1 MSPLSSKKKYKVFE
15 FSEEDELV
23 EKTAKKMLGKYS
35 NPRKN
40 QRHSSPIDKYKFL
53 QFFSQGT
60 KPQQKKIISEIVD
73 VDAGVTQGAEF
84 EDVGISQE
92 PIGIDDGDAMS
103 IQREDGAFREVALL
117 DNFSLSS
124 SKNYGNEQV
133 GLISDSDDDD
143 CMEMSS
149 PATSSSPLSVNGVL
163 LEEQVAE
170 CGSCGHQSDMENKMV
185 VVFPDFIVHGDNNY
199 TESRVTFSCSF
210 VTVESSVIN
219 GTKGTFSFEWA
230 IGDVINIQTGWCGSV
245 GTAIVALILKSKDST
260 GVRNQNEIPGSD
272 LLRFSVCDQ
281 HWPERLNKIIS
292 LDVRYKERW
301 NTVDFDSKYEEN
313 SLLSQKSRLPSKCCS
328 IEFDEPF
335 EDVVYPKDDPD
346 AVLISKRDV
355 KLLEP
360 DTFINDTIIDFYIKY
375 LNNKIQ
381 TDRQQDFHFFN
392 SFFFRKLA
400 DLDKDPSS
408 ACEGRAAFQR
418 VRKWTRKVNL
428 FEKDY
433 IFIPVNYSL
442 HWSLIVICHPGE
454 VPYFRD
460 DEIEKSLKV
469 PCILHMDSIKGS
481 HRGLKNLI
489 QGYLSEEWKERHSNT
504 DDEVPSKF
512 LRLQFVPLELPQQQN
527 SFDCGLF
534 LLHYVELFLKEA
546 LSNFNPLKKKQV
558 SNFLNRN
565 WFPPAEV
572 SMKRAQIKKLLYEI
586 SKDHS
591 RRKDPSADSVDEHPS
606 SQPTN
611 DKIGKETGAVILGQ
625 MWNPT
630 LPGQQGFSSISDAE
644 KGIQISIS
652 GASPQRDA
660 QYTRD
665 PEFSF
670 KEQCKLGTG
679 PASLSDLRY
688 QHVTSRL
695 RRSIMSPIEEAK
707 ETDEQMATSPYN
719 VENFKQVTRLARK
732 YCGVPP
738 KIWCDKQFSPD
749 FDILDEDESMKECRT
764 SLEVEVKDQP
774 LAEYEGSDYLE
785 TTGKTDSFSNSSEGL
800 SDFVVEDSQETSGIA
815 AGIVE
820 DSEEENGMLDGKENK
835 DSPCF
840 KGETCNLSHEVLLS
854 ETIHL
859 QENIMLISNEVTM
872 SKADEQLV
880 VKKSRPLPKDRK
892 QLKELNGGLPKE
904 LIP

>member
-53 QFFSQGT
+53 QFCT

-199 TESRVTFSCSF
+199 TESRV
-210 VTVESSVIN
+210 
-219 GTKGTFSFEWA
+219 
-230 IGDVINIQTGWCGSV
+230 D
-245 GTAIVALILKSKDST
+245 TAIVALILKSKDST

-301 NTVDFDSKYEEN
+301 NTV
-313 SLLSQKSRLPSKCCS
+313 
-328 IEFDEPF
+328 EFDEPF

-360 DTFINDTIIDFYIKY
+360 DTFINDTIIDFYI
-375 LNNKIQ
+375 N
-381 TDRQQDFHFFN
+381 
-392 SFFFRKLA
+392 
-400 DLDKDPSS
+400 
-408 ACEGRAAFQR
+408 
-418 VRKWTRKVNL
+418 
-428 FEKDY
+428 
-433 IFIPVNYSL
+433 L

-512 LRLQFVPLELPQQQN
+512 LRLQFAPLELPQQQN

-660 QYTRD
+660 QCTRD

-774 LAEYEGSDYLE
+774 LAEYEGSDYPE

>member
-35 NPRKN
+35 NPSKN

-133 GLISDSDDDD
+133 GLILDSDDDD

-245 GTAIVALILKSKDST
+245 DTAIVALILKSKDST

-360 DTFINDTIIDFYIKY
+360 DTFINDTIIDFYI
-375 LNNKIQ
+375 N
-381 TDRQQDFHFFN
+381 
-392 SFFFRKLA
+392 
-400 DLDKDPSS
+400 
-408 ACEGRAAFQR
+408 
-418 VRKWTRKVNL
+418 
-428 FEKDY
+428 
-433 IFIPVNYSL
+433 L

-558 SNFLNRN
+558 SNFFTFRQFVSSRIFTNEEKENGNLLILNLNRN

-591 RRKDPSADSVDEHPS
+591 RGKDPSADSVDEHPS

-660 QYTRD
+660 QCTRD

-774 LAEYEGSDYLE
+774 LAEYEGSDYPE

-854 ETIHL
+854 ETIYL

>member
-199 TESRVTFSCSF
+199 TESRV
-210 VTVESSVIN
+210 
-219 GTKGTFSFEWA
+219 
-230 IGDVINIQTGWCGSV
+230 D
-245 GTAIVALILKSKDST
+245 TAIVALILKSKDST

-301 NTVDFDSKYEEN
+301 NTV
-313 SLLSQKSRLPSKCCS
+313 
-328 IEFDEPF
+328 EFDEPF

-360 DTFINDTIIDFYIKY
+360 DTFINDTIIDFYIKIDSYTTESHARY

-512 LRLQFVPLELPQQQN
+512 LRLQFAPLELPQQQN

-546 LSNFNPLKKKQV
+546 LSNFNPLKKKQ
-558 SNFLNRN
+558 LNRN

-660 QYTRD
+660 QCTRD

-774 LAEYEGSDYLE
+774 LAEYEGSDYPE

>member
-53 QFFSQGT
+53 QFCT

-245 GTAIVALILKSKDST
+245 DTAIVALILKSKDST

-301 NTVDFDSKYEEN
+301 NTV
-313 SLLSQKSRLPSKCCS
+313 
-328 IEFDEPF
+328 EFDEPF

-360 DTFINDTIIDFYIKY
+360 DTFINDTIIDFYI
-375 LNNKIQ
+375 N
-381 TDRQQDFHFFN
+381 
-392 SFFFRKLA
+392 
-400 DLDKDPSS
+400 
-408 ACEGRAAFQR
+408 
-418 VRKWTRKVNL
+418 
-428 FEKDY
+428 
-433 IFIPVNYSL
+433 L

-512 LRLQFVPLELPQQQN
+512 LRLQFAPLELPQQQN

-546 LSNFNPLKKKQV
+546 LSNFNPLKKKQ
-558 SNFLNRN
+558 LNRN

-660 QYTRD
+660 QCTRD

-774 LAEYEGSDYLE
+774 LAEYEGSDYPE

>member
-35 NPRKN
+35 NPSKN

-346 AVLISKRDV
+346 AVLISERDV

-360 DTFINDTIIDFYIKY
+360 DTFINDTIIDFYIKIDSYTTESHARY

-512 LRLQFVPLELPQQQN
+512 LRLQFVPLEL
-527 SFDCGLF
+527 
-534 LLHYVELFLKEA
+534 
-546 LSNFNPLKKKQV
+546 
-558 SNFLNRN
+558 NRN

-591 RRKDPSADSVDEHPS
+591 RGKDPSADSVDEHPS

-820 DSEEENGMLDGKENK
+820 DSEEENAKLDGKENK

-854 ETIHL
+854 ETIYL

>member
-15 FSEEDELV
+15 FTEDDERV

-53 QFFSQGT
+53 QFFSQGE
-60 KPQQKKIISEIVD
+60 KPQQKKINSEIVD

-84 EDVGISQE
+84 QDVGISQE
-92 PIGIDDGDAMS
+92 PIDIDDGDAMS
-103 IQREDGAFREVALL
+103 MQREDCAFREVALL
-117 DNFSLSS
+117 DNFSLSN

-133 GLISDSDDDD
+133 GLISDDDD
-143 CMEMSS
+143 CVEMSS
-149 PATSSSPLSVNGVL
+149 LATSSSPLSVNEVL

-170 CGSCGHQSDMENKMV
+170 CGSCGHQSDIENKMV

-199 TESRVTFSCSF
+199 TESRITFSCSF
-210 VTVESSVIN
+210 VSVESSVIN
-219 GTKGTFSFEWA
+219 GTKRTFSFKWA
-230 IGDVINIQTGWCGSV
+230 IDDVANIRTGWCGSV
-245 GTAIVALILKSKDST
+245 DTAIVALILKSKDST
-260 GVRNQNEIPGSD
+260 GVRNQNEIPATD

-281 HWPERLNKIIS
+281 HWSERLDEIMS

-313 SLLSQKSRLPSKCCS
+313 NLLSRKSRLPSKYYS

-381 TDRQQDFHFFN
+381 PDKQQDFHFFN

-418 VRKWTRKVNL
+418 VRKWTRKVNI

-504 DDEVPSKF
+504 EDEVPLKF

-534 LLHYVELFLKEA
+534 LLHYLELFLKEA
-546 LSNFNPLKKKQV
+546 LSNFNPLKKIQV
-558 SNFLNRN
+558 SNF
-565 WFPPAEV
+565 V
-572 SMKRAQIKKLLYEI
+572 
-586 SKDHS
+586 
-591 RRKDPSADSVDEHPS
+591 
-606 SQPTN
+606 
-611 DKIGKETGAVILGQ
+611 
-625 MWNPT
+625 
-630 LPGQQGFSSISDAE
+630 
-644 KGIQISIS
+644 
-652 GASPQRDA
+652 
-660 QYTRD
+660 
-665 PEFSF
+665 
-670 KEQCKLGTG
+670 
-679 PASLSDLRY
+679 SDLI
-688 QHVTSRL
+688 S
-695 RRSIMSPIEEAK
+695 
-707 ETDEQMATSPYN
+707 
-719 VENFKQVTRLARK
+719 F
-732 YCGVPP
+732 
-738 KIWCDKQFSPD
+738 
-749 FDILDEDESMKECRT
+749 
-764 SLEVEVKDQP
+764 LE
-774 LAEYEGSDYLE
+774 L
-785 TTGKTDSFSNSSEGL
+785 
-800 SDFVVEDSQETSGIA
+800 
-815 AGIVE
+815 
-820 DSEEENGMLDGKENK
+820 
-835 DSPCF
+835 
-840 KGETCNLSHEVLLS
+840 
-854 ETIHL
+854 
-859 QENIMLISNEVTM
+859 
-872 SKADEQLV
+872 
-880 VKKSRPLPKDRK
+880 
-892 QLKELNGGLPKE
+892 
-904 LIP
+904 

>member
-53 QFFSQGT
+53 QFFSQGA
-60 KPQQKKIISEIVD
+60 KPQQKKIINEIVD

-84 EDVGISQE
+84 QDVGISQE
-92 PIGIDDGDAMS
+92 PIDINDGDAMS

-124 SKNYGNEQV
+124 SKSYGNEQI
-133 GLISDSDDDD
+133 GLISDNDD

-149 PATSSSPLSVNGVL
+149 LATSSSPLSVNGVL

-170 CGSCGHQSDMENKMV
+170 CGSCGHQSDIENKMV
-185 VVFPDFIVHGDNNY
+185 VVFPDFIIHGDNNY

-245 GTAIVALILKSKDST
+245 DTAIVALILKSKDST
-260 GVRNQNEIPGSD
+260 GVRNPNEIPGSD

-281 HWPERLNKIIS
+281 HWPKRLNEIIS

-301 NTVDFDSKYEEN
+301 NAVDFDSKYEEN
-313 SLLSQKSRLPSKCCS
+313 SLLSQKSRLPSKCYS
-328 IEFDEPF
+328 IEFGEPF

-375 LNNKIQ
+375 LKNKIQ

-460 DEIEKSLKV
+460 DEIEKSHKV

-489 QGYLSEEWKERHSNT
+489 QGYLSEEWKERHSNA

-512 LRLQFVPLELPQQQN
+512 LHLQFVPLELPQQQN

-565 WFPPAEV
+565 WFPTAEV

-611 DKIGKETGAVILGQ
+611 DKIGKGTGAVILGQ
-625 MWNPT
+625 MWSPT
-630 LPGQQGFSSISDAE
+630 LPGKQGFTSISDAE
-644 KGIQISIS
+644 KGIQILIS

-660 QYTRD
+660 KCTRD

-679 PASLSDLRY
+679 PASLSDLRS

-695 RRSIMSPIEEAK
+695 QRSIMSPIEEAK
-707 ETDEQMATSPYN
+707 ETDERMATSPYN

-732 YCGVPP
+732 YCGVPQ

-749 FDILDEDESMKECRT
+749 FDVLDEDESMKEFQT

-785 TTGKTDSFSNSSEGL
+785 TTGKTESFSNSSEGS
-800 SDFVVEDSQETSGIA
+800 SDFVVEDSEETSGIA
-815 AGIVE
+815 ARIVE
-820 DSEEENGMLDGKENK
+820 DSEEENDMLDGKENK

-840 KGETCNLSHEVLLS
+840 KGETCSLSHQVLLS
-854 ETIHL
+854 ETIYL
-859 QENIMLISNEVTM
+859 QENIMPISNEVTM

-880 VKKSRPLPKDRK
+880 VKKCRPLPKDRK
-892 QLKELNGGLPKE
+892 QLKEMNGGLLKE

>member
-1 MSPLSSKKKYKVFE
+1 MM
-15 FSEEDELV
+15 ELQQKETV
-23 EKTAKKMLGKYS
+23 EKSLDADNSGIPS
-35 NPRKN
+35 ECS
-40 QRHSSPIDKYKFL
+40 HS
-53 QFFSQGT
+53 
-60 KPQQKKIISEIVD
+60 IS
-73 VDAGVTQGAEF
+73 
-84 EDVGISQE
+84 
-92 PIGIDDGDAMS
+92 DAMS

-346 AVLISKRDV
+346 AVLISERDV

-591 RRKDPSADSVDEHPS
+591 RGKDPSADSVDEHPS

-820 DSEEENGMLDGKENK
+820 DSEEENAKLDGKENK

-854 ETIHL
+854 ETIYL